1 MTRPERALEDLD
13 LSRPNPARVYD
24 YYLGGAHNFEV
35 DRELARAAMRHMP
48 QLPEV
53 MQEERGFLHRAVRF
67 VVNDGIEQ
75 ILDIGCGISMT
86 GNVHEVAHAMNPMVR
101 VACVDRDPV
110 AVANSRQ
117 MLAGKGSTTVVQAD
131 LREPDAIL
139 GNARVRR
146 LIDLDKPLGVV
157 IVGVLHFI
165 SDREDLAGILGVLR
179 DAMASGSYLVMTHG
193 SHDGQPAQTRP
204 MQELYRQRDTP
215 IWFRPLRQISDLFR
229 GFSVVDPGIVWLP
242 LWRPDSPCDIGEHPE
257 RLSRYAAVF
266 RRD

>member
-1 MTRPERALEDLD
+1 MTRPERAPEDLD
-13 LSRPNPARVYD
+13 LSRPNPARVFD

-53 MQEERGFLHRAVRF
+53 MRAERGFLHRAVRF
-67 VVNDGIEQ
+67 IVNDGIEQ

-86 GNVHEVAHAMNPMVR
+86 GNVREVAHATNPMVR

-117 MLAGKGSTTVVQAD
+117 MLAGVGSTTVVQAD
-131 LREPDAIL
+131 LREPGVIL
-139 GNARVRR
+139 GDAQVRR
-146 LIDLDKPLGVV
+146 LIDLEKPLGVV

-165 SDREDLAGILGVLR
+165 SDGEDPAGILAVLR
-179 DAMASGSYLVMTHG
+179 DAMASGSYLVVTHG

-204 MQELYRQRDTP
+204 MQELYQRRDTP
-215 IWFRPLRQISDLFR
+215 IWFRPLQEISNLFH
-229 GFSVVDPGIVWLP
+229 GFSVVEPGIVWLTR
-242 LWRPDSPCDIGEHPE
+242 WRPDSPSDVGEHPE